1 MALLFLRSRPA
12 WRTISARSF
21 SSLDF
26 QPIEEP
32 ELNPLFETA
41 QSALNK
47 SCYLNIDW
55 RIKETEP
62 VSTAVKHMVAHDIG
76 ALGVSCATTDQIIGV
91 ISERDYLQKV
101 AFLEKDPN
109 STTVAEIAT
118 MGVSNLVSVTRGNP
132 IDKCMEKMLAR
143 EIRHLLVREQE
154 TSEIVGMI
162 SVKDIVK
169 CTHQKHKAQLN
180 RLEDIIVTQEI
191 TNSPY

>member
-12 WRTISARSF
+12 LRTISARSF

-62 VSTAVKHMVAHDIG
+62 VSTAVKHMEH
-76 ALGVSCATTDQIIGV
+76 TT
-91 ISERDYLQKV
+91 
-101 AFLEKDPN
+101 LEH
-109 STTVAEIAT
+109 SA
-118 MGVSNLVSVTRGNP
+118 
-132 IDKCMEKMLAR
+132 
-143 EIRHLLVREQE
+143 
-154 TSEIVGMI
+154 
-162 SVKDIVK
+162 
-169 CTHQKHKAQLN
+169 
-180 RLEDIIVTQEI
+180 
-191 TNSPY
+191 